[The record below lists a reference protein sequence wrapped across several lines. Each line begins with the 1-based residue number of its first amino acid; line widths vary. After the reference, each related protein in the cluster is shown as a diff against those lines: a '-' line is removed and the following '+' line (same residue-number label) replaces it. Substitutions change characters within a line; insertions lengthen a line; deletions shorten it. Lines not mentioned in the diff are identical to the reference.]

1 MSTAFNVILIAVNPS
16 TESVVAGML
25 DEAPTG
31 SSTAYSL
38 DLTVHSD
45 LATAEQALEQRIFD
59 VVILEVDSARG
70 SNLTKV
76 TELVDANPD
85 IPMLFL
91 ADREN
96 ESIAWQAADRFS
108 FDYVLMDEMKPRWL
122 RQAIVATARLAV
134 ARAEIERLGDDL
146 QHAEEQVREAYQSEA
161 RFLSEMSHEIRTPM
175 NSVVGITDLLRRSPL
190 NRDQQKFVDIIQNS
204 AKVLLDVINDILTF
218 SKMEKGKFVLQIQVF
233 DLRKIVEGV
242 AQILA
247 EKACEKGVYLST
259 YVSPSIP
266 ALVTGDP
273 QRLRQVFLQLTS
285 NAIKYSGA
293 NKVQLRVE
301 LSPNKSLN
309 SDVLTLRGS
318 VHDTGCGIAPEI
330 ASALFDSSA
339 QALRIKQSRTS
350 HTGFGLIICKK
361 IVESMNGE
369 ISVNSAVGKGSTFTF
384 DIDLMKAPSSEDFEQ
399 DGRELRG
406 CRLLF
411 GNLPEAELETLIE
424 YAQSLGIEYDVA
436 ESLERV
442 LAQIDSRKKQG
453 LSYHLVLLDLVQS
466 KPEDIKTLIS
476 YLNERQQDLAVLKPL
491 EEVPHVEKLF
501 ELQLAHE
508 LSTPIRQSQFISC
521 LSNAIYL
528 DGQSLEI
535 EPYTRIE
542 DELLRTGK
550 FDMTQKILVVEDNQI
565 NREIVRLQ
573 LRSLGMQPYLVS
585 SGARAVEVAAE
596 RHFHFILMDCQMP
609 KMDGYQTTEK
619 IRELQRTRSERS
631 IIIALTA
638 NALQGARERCLAAGM
653 DDFMSKPVTIEKL
666 GHTLLKWQAKLGT
679 DSDASFQSSAM
690 HIQGRSR
697 EDARAATALKDADE
711 QTLDLAFIRD
721 NLVTTYGEE
730 SGQSIFELFCASTP
744 ELIEQLETAWAL
756 QDFTALKNKAHEL
769 KGQCSMVQA
778 DQLAALCKELE
789 ELIKSEERAMV
800 DGVLRRLRTSYEQA
814 KLAETASES

>member
-1 MSTAFNVILIAVNPS
+1 MSTAFNVILIAVN
-16 TESVVAGML
+16 
-25 DEAPTG
+25 
-31 SSTAYSL
+31 SSTANAVPAMLEEAQAGSSPAYSL
-38 DLTVHSD
+38 NLTVQSNMSAAD
-45 LATAEQALEQRIFD
+45 EALRQRIFD
-59 VVILEVDSARG
+59 VILLEIDSAKG
-70 SNLTKV
+70 CGLNKV
-76 TELVDANPD
+76 TALVEANPD
-85 IPMLFL
+85 VPLLLL

-96 ESIAWQAADRFS
+96 EPIAKLAAEQFP
-108 FDYVLMDEMKPRWL
+108 FEYLILDELTPRWL
-122 RQAIVATARLAV
+122 RQAVLSTAKFGA
-134 ARAEIERLGDDL
+134 AQAEIEQLGDEL

-247 EKACEKGVYLST
+247 EKANEKGVYLST
-259 YVSPSIP
+259 FVSPSIP

-273 QRLRQVFLQLTS
+273 QRLRQVFLQLTA

-301 LSPNKSLN
+301 LGSEPGSRP
-309 SDVLTLRGS
+309 DILTIRGS
-318 VHDTGCGIAPEI
+318 VHDTGCGIAPEV
-330 ASALFDSSA
+330 AKALFDSSA
-339 QALRIKQSRTS
+339 QALRIKQSKTS

-361 IVESMNGE
+361 IVESMNGT
-369 ISVNSAVGKGSTFTF
+369 ISVNSTPGKGSTFSF
-384 DIDLMKAPSSEDFEQ
+384 DVELMKAPSSEDFEQ

-411 GNLPEAELETLIE
+411 GNLQPAELDTLVE
-424 YAQSLGIEYDVA
+424 YAKSLGIEYDVA
-436 ESLERV
+436 DSLERV

-453 LSYHLVLLDLVQS
+453 LDYHLVVLDLVS
-466 KPEDIKTLIS
+466 SRPEDIKTLIS
-476 YLNERQQDLAVLKPL
+476 YLNERHQDLAVLKPI
-491 EEVPHVEKLF
+491 EDVAHVEKLF

-508 LSTPIRQSQFISC
+508 LSMPIRQSQFIGC

-528 DGQSLEI
+528 DGHSLEV
-535 EPYTRIE
+535 EPYTRLE
-542 DELLRTGK
+542 DELLKTGK
-550 FDMTQKILVVEDNQI
+550 FDMSQKILVVEDNQI

-585 SGARAVEVAAE
+585 SGAKAVELVSE
-596 RHFHFILMDCQMP
+596 QHFHFILMDCQMP

-619 IRELQRTRSERS
+619 IRDLQGAKSERS

-666 GHTLLKWQAKLGT
+666 GHTLLKWQAKLGQIPESSSQLQGIGSSVT
-679 DSDASFQSSAM
+679 ATVSDCNGHS
-690 HIQGRSR
+690 
-697 EDARAATALKDADE
+697 KDLVE
-711 QTLDLAFIRD
+711 QTLDLAFIRN

-756 QDFTALKNKAHEL
+756 QDYTALKNKAHEL

-814 KLAETASES
+814 KLAETASGS